1 MPIDYSLRRS
11 HRSDDKKH
19 GLKELASLDLVT
31 EGGQR
36 GIDVST
42 AWNHPG
48 FIRLQDGFHVFKTDL
63 YVFKTDLYVSA
74 AVTLTAPR

>member
-1 MPIDYSLRRS
+1 LDTTVALSPWDIFPIHAAHSVSLRS
-11 HRSDDKKH
+11 HLSDDKKH

-42 AWNHPG
+42 ARE
-48 FIRLQDGFHVFKTDL
+48 RLLPHL
-63 YVFKTDLYVSA
+63 HVSA
-74 AVTLTAPR
+74 AVIPTYR